1 MTGEVVM
8 GLLIP
13 FARKPFESSHNFPT
27 ARGFAI
33 AREII
38 RKKGGF
44 VL

>member
-13 FARKPFESSHNFPT
+13 FARKPFESSHNFLT
-27 ARGFAI
+27 ARGFTI
-33 AREII
+33 AREMI